1 MRTKIIQITSHCGYL
16 IALCE
21 DGSLW
26 RGTESVSRD
35 FTWSLFYQ

>member
-1 MRTKIIQITSHCGYL
+1 MSKIIQITGCSNIL

-26 RGTESVSRD
+26 KCNPFSSKHWEKLDITI
-35 FTWSLFYQ
+35 